1 MGSNMASGSRSDR
14 NSHIIDDDDDVSLS
28 FLDGLGDEEPPTPPK
43 GADRKPS
50 YGSGRPSAPAAKSE
64 PPSTSSKKQGEGYDR
79 IQYYRAL
86 QGFLQAL
93 VEASPLYLGELLR
106 NPELS
111 DAELRSKVGTACKEH
126 LALVDLCLKVNDA
139 DAGDIMLRYQR
150 RSLAKNLAG
159 LYRTNKIEDVQGL
172 VEISQQW
179 MLSSSDFENAS
190 ADYNSAD
197 NVLNVRLG
205 LFVAALKSQL
215 SLESMWCS
223 FTPSEVTLK
232 LQKIAIGMANEL
244 AFNWSTRSQ
253 ITDKENLFQTSLP
266 HCLEIAEHAY
276 REMAIKELPPIE
288 YLYTD
293 PDMKLSRFED
303 AVEDMD
309 VGYVGADREALYI
322 RARAIVKG
330 LFGKFTTP
338 PLSFTDTCRWYSA
351 YIAEI
356 DMLLARSWNDAANTF
371 LTEMHSLSPEAVAR
385 FAEENPVLDSSR
397 FFEKFMERLDDLE
410 PPLSDVEIDFD
421 KVGERARRHLA
432 WLWGISDSLIAAR
445 NEGVPE
451 EFT

>member
-1 MGSNMASGSRSDR
+1 MGTGSRSDR
-14 NSHIIDDDDDVSLS
+14 NTHIIDDDDDVSLS
-28 FLDGLGDEEPPTPPK
+28 FLDGLGEDDHPPQSK
-43 GADRKPS
+43 GAEGKS
-50 YGSGRPSAPAAKSE
+50 ATGGSRPSAAAARSE
-64 PPSTSSKKQGEGYDR
+64 PSTPAPKKQGEGYDR

-93 VEASPLYLGELLR
+93 VEAAPLYMGELNR
-106 NPELS
+106 NPALS
-111 DAELRSKVGTACKEH
+111 DAELRSKVGAACKEH
-126 LALVDLCLKVNDA
+126 LALVDLCLQVNDA
-139 DAGDIMLRYQR
+139 DASDIMLRYQR

-159 LYRTNKIEDVQGL
+159 LYRTAKIEDVHGL

-179 MLSSSDFENAS
+179 MLSSTDFENAS
-190 ADYNSAD
+190 ADYNSSD
-197 NVLNVRLG
+197 NVLNVRLS

-232 LQKIAIGMANEL
+232 LQKIAVGMANEL
-244 AFNWSTRSQ
+244 AYNWSARSQ
-253 ITDKENLFQTSLP
+253 VTDKENLFQTSLP
-266 HCLEIAEHAY
+266 HCLEIAELAY
-276 REMAIKELPPIE
+276 KEMAINELPPIE

-309 VGYVGADREALYI
+309 VGYVGSDRDALYART
-322 RARAIVKG
+322 RAMVKG
-330 LFGKFTTP
+330 LFGKFTVP
-338 PLSFTDTCRWYSA
+338 PLSFNDTSRWYSA

-356 DMLLARSWNDAANTF
+356 DTLLARSWNDAANAF
-371 LTEMHSLSPEAVAR
+371 LTEMHSMSPEAVAR
-385 FAEENPVLDSSR
+385 FAEENPLLDSSR
-397 FFEKFMERLDDLE
+397 FFEKFMERLDELE

-421 KVGERARRHLA
+421 KVGVRARRHLA

-445 NEGVPE
+445 KEGVPE

>member
-1 MGSNMASGSRSDR
+1 MASGSRSDR

-28 FLDGLGDEEPPTPPK
+28 FLDGLGDDEPPAPPK
-43 GADRKPS
+43 GVDRKAP
-50 YGSGRPSAPAAKSE
+50 YGTSRPSAPAAKSE
-64 PPSTSSKKQGEGYDR
+64 GSPANSKKQGDGYDR

-111 DAELRSKVGTACKEH
+111 EAELRSKVGVACKEH

-159 LYRTNKIEDVQGL
+159 LYRTNTIEDVQGL

-197 NVLNVRLG
+197 NVLNVRLS

-215 SLESMWCS
+215 NLESMWCS

-232 LQKIAIGMANEL
+232 LQKIAVGMANEL
-244 AFNWSTRSQ
+244 AFNWSKRSQ
-253 ITDKENLFQTSLP
+253 ITDKENLFQASLP

-293 PDMKLSRFED
+293 PEMKLSRFED

-309 VGYVGADREALYI
+309 VGYVGDDREALFI
-322 RARAIVKG
+322 RARALVKG

-356 DMLLARSWNDAANTF
+356 DTLLARSWNDAANAF

-385 FAEENPVLDSSR
+385 YAEENPVLDSSR

-421 KVGERARRHLA
+421 KVGERAKRHLS